1 MSNIKV
7 GAADRDRR
15 VLVTGAS
22 SGIGRE
28 IARVFAEHGFH
39 LVITARRTNR
49 LAALA
54 AELRLAHG
62 SDVEVIVA
70 DLSCAEGP
78 TTVLTELR
86 DRGCDV
92 DVLVNCAGTGDQNGY
107 ADVLWEVHQ
116 RQIQLMALSPAH
128 MIHVL
133 LPGMLNR
140 GYGRVVNVCSVAA
153 HMPGVP
159 MRGFYCPTKSFL
171 YKLTQGLAAEYHGTG
186 VTFTATAPGFTES
199 ELVDATGARAIV
211 DQLPEFMVAQPRE
224 VAEQTVAA
232 CLAGLTTYTH
242 MWFNRI
248 FFGGFLR
255 HFPSR
260 HAHKLMLSERDRARR
275 QDSGDESV
283 SRLPGL
289 PALGWPRRK

>member
-1 MSNIKV
+1 MSNIKLAV
-7 GAADRDRR
+7 ADRNRR

-28 IARVFAEHGFH
+28 IARVFAQHGFN
-39 LVITARRTNR
+39 LVITARRADR

-54 AELRLAHG
+54 AELRAAHG
-62 SDVEVIVA
+62 LDVKEIVA
-70 DLSCAEGP
+70 DLSSADGP
-78 TTVLTELR
+78 TAVLNELR
-86 DRGCDV
+86 DGGCDV
-92 DVLVNCAGTGDQNGY
+92 DILVNCAGNGESSGY
-107 ADVLWEVHQ
+107 VDRPWELHQ

-128 MIHVL
+128 LIHLL
-133 LPGMLNR
+133 LPDMLNR
-140 GYGRVVNVCSVAA
+140 SYGRVVNVCSVAA

-171 YKLTQGLAAEYHGTG
+171 YKLTQGLAAEYHGLG

-211 DQLPEFMVAQPRE
+211 DRLPGFMVAQPRV
-224 VAEQTVAA
+224 VAEQTVSA
-232 CLAGLTTYTH
+232 CLTGVTTYTH
-242 MWFNRI
+242 MTFNRI

-255 HFPSR
+255 HFPTR

-275 QDSGDESV
+275 HDAGDESA
-283 SRLPGL
+283 SGLPGL
-289 PALGWPRRK
+289 PGWRPQRRA